1 MDGPSKGLR
10 VKDQEAKKQCLPEN
24 CPSSST
30 CEMDNSTVWSQRS
43 MPPAQSQNSHSN
55 IGSSTDFVNSGLLL
69 WNETRKQW
77 VGNKMSESQ
86 KQVQEPKISWNATY
100 DSLLTTN
107 KPFPEP
113 IPLAE
118 MIEFLVDVWEQEGLY
133 DWACNSR
140 SFHSSYCLN
149 LCSWNFFR
157 CRIYVFDYGQSF
169 NAYSI
174 QILVFICWIQAYP
187 FWIFF
192 KNGIILKDSLYNEHS
207 MGSKNS

>member
-133 DWACNSR
+133 D
-140 SFHSSYCLN
+140 
-149 LCSWNFFR
+149 
-157 CRIYVFDYGQSF
+157 
-169 NAYSI
+169 
-174 QILVFICWIQAYP
+174 
-187 FWIFF
+187 
-192 KNGIILKDSLYNEHS
+192 
-207 MGSKNS
+207 

>member
-10 VKDQEAKKQCLPEN
+10 VKDKEAKKQCLPEN
-24 CPSSST
+24 FPSSST

-43 MPPAQSQNSHSN
+43 MASAQSHDAQSN

-77 VGNKMSESQ
+77 VGNKMSKSQ

-107 KPFPEP
+107 KPFPEA
-113 IPLAE
+113 IPLTE

-133 DWACNSR
+133 D
-140 SFHSSYCLN
+140 
-149 LCSWNFFR
+149 
-157 CRIYVFDYGQSF
+157 
-169 NAYSI
+169 
-174 QILVFICWIQAYP
+174 
-187 FWIFF
+187 
-192 KNGIILKDSLYNEHS
+192 
-207 MGSKNS
+207 